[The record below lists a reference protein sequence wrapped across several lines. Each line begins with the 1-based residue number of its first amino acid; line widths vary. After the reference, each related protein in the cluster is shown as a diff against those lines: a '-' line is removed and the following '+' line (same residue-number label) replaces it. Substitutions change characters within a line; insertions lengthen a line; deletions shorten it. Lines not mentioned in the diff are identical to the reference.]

1 MRKYAAAVRNVL
13 IVIAVVLLLLSC
25 TQLPDNS
32 STEPEIIIEKPQPTR
47 SVTWYTSSPQIF
59 SERFANAFTNKTG
72 IDVKIVRNSTFI
84 IRDRLM
90 SEIENGSTEADVLNI
105 ADIGTFIELRNRGLL
120 MKYDSPYYKD
130 YPEQYK
136 DLSFWVISGA
146 FGICMAYDESKITD
160 PPKHWT
166 DLLDEKWQG
175 RIGLEDIDTA
185 GSQYCE
191 YYILREILGK
201 EFWEK
206 LLSTQKPKI
215 YYRTEELA
223 NALLE
228 GDIDIAGEF
237 SIYTVYN
244 FGVKRG
250 TTIQGIYPE
259 EGIPFVLTPVAIMKD
274 AKHIEEAKIF
284 FDFFLS
290 REGQEL
296 MQQLTY
302 KYSVRKDVLP
312 LQGKPPL
319 DVLNILSPK
328 NPNDY
333 LEKRDEY
340 IKEFDKLL
348 KGDG

>member
-1 MRKYAAAVRNVL
+1 MRKYAATARNVL
-13 IVIAVVLLLLSC
+13 IIIAVLLLLLSC
-25 TQLPDNS
+25 TRLQDNNN
-32 STEPEIIIEKPQPTR
+32 TEPEIIIEKPQPTR
-47 SVTWYTSSPQIF
+47 SVTWYTSFPQIF
-59 SERFANAFTNKTG
+59 SERFANAFTSETG
-72 IDVKIVRNSTFI
+72 IGVKIVRNSTFI
-84 IRDRLM
+84 VRDKLM
-90 SEIENGSTEADVLNI
+90 SEIENGSTEADILSI
-105 ADIGTFIELRNRGLL
+105 ADIGTFIELKNRGLL
-120 MKYDSPYYKD
+120 MKYDSIYYKD
-130 YPEQYK
+130 YLEQYK
-136 DLSFWVISGA
+136 DPDYWAMSAA

-175 RIGLEDIDTA
+175 RIGLEDINTA

-191 YYILREILGK
+191 YYILRELLGK

-223 NALLE
+223 NALLD

-237 SIYTVYN
+237 SISTVYN
-244 FGVKRG
+244 FRVKRG
-250 TTIQGIYPE
+250 TPLKGIYPE

-284 FDFFLS
+284 FDFILS
-290 REGQEL
+290 KEGQEL

-302 KYSVRKDVLP
+302 KYSIRKDVLP

-319 DVLNILSPK
+319 DVLNILSPQ

-333 LEKRDEY
+333 LEKRDKY
-340 IKEFDKLL
+340 IKEFGGLL
-348 KGDG
+348 MGDG